1 MSANT
6 CTDCFTQRMRLE
18 LLQFAVYTRL
28 NTIGWGIAI
37 VSLLYAFFVL
47 RSTSTTKQD
56 TVRLSKPHL
65 YLLSL
70 ALAALAALVLVYVG
84 LSIWERVYAFD
95 HPFRYRYS
103 PQQFQEWWWK
113 APDRRPNDWVT
124 YISSTTSTIM
134 AVLIGYLAAKINFDW
149 RMTVP
154 SGVTFV
160 ILLAVDLKAPRLFP
174 FTRVIQLV
182 LAVFLITVT
191 SFPSAQSDQPRKRLQ
206 ALMLFAFMFSAQFII
221 LCLSERLTYM
231 SELQALNFNLSIAAQ
246 ALAVVYLARFG
257 VNSHVGEI
265 VLDEEA

>member
-84 LSIWERVYAFD
+84 FSIWERVYAFD
-95 HPFRYRYS
+95 PPFRHSYS
-103 PQQFQEWWWK
+103 PQQFQDWWWST
-113 APDRRPNDWVT
+113 PDRRPNDWVT

-134 AVLIGYLAAKINFDW
+134 AVLIGYLATKINFNW

-160 ILLAVDLKAPRLFP
+160 ALLAVDLRAPMLFP
-174 FTRVIQLV
+174 FTRIFQLV

-191 SFPSAQSDQPRKRLQ
+191 CFLVQSDQPRKRLR
-206 ALMLFAFMFSAQFII
+206 AFVLFAFMSAAQFIA
-221 LCLSERLTYM
+221 LYLSGLLT
-231 SELQALNFNLSIAAQ
+231 SRDELQALNFNLSIAAQ

-257 VNSHVGEI
+257 ENSHVGEI
-265 VLDEEA
+265 VLNEEA